1 MIQSVRWEEILGI
14 HKYDI
19 VPKFIQKKIPAT
31 RVEILMSQHIGAPST
46 PAVSVGDEVSEG
58 QLIAN
63 AGAGLSLP
71 QYASIAGRV
80 VSVDPTKIVI
90 EA

>member
-1 MIQSVRWEEILGI
+1 MSPFMLGKTHVPHRKRTASMAAVRIPTP
-14 HKYDI
+14 D
-19 VPKFIQKKIPAT
+19 VVKIP
-31 RVEILMSQHIGAPST
+31 MSQHIGAPSV
-46 PAVSVGDEVSEG
+46 PAVSVGEEVSEG

-71 QYASIAGRV
+71 QYASISGKV

>member
-1 MIQSVRWEEILGI
+1 
-14 HKYDI
+14 
-19 VPKFIQKKIPAT
+19 
-31 RVEILMSQHIGAPST
+31 MSQHIGAPST